1 MELKNVEIVKIGE
14 LKTFPNSEFYL
25 VEFVVKTNDQYPQL
39 IQLQANKDKADNVIK
54 YNKVGDIVDCS
65 INLRG
70 REWTSPQGE
79 VKYFNTIECWKVFK
93 SASKEGAVLETEK
106 TSSPSVAQD
115 NNDLPF

>member
-1 MELKNVEIVKIGE
+1 
-14 LKTFPNSEFYL
+14 PNSEFYL
-25 VEFVVKTNDQYPQL
+25 VEFVVKTDDQYPQL

-70 REWTSPQGE
+70 REWTNPQGE

-93 SASKEGAVLETEK
+93 SDSQTPKEPEQEFDPAILDADDDSG
-106 TSSPSVAQD
+106 
-115 NNDLPF
+115 LPF